1 MRLSE
6 NLTAIAKLRGQV
18 PALTMVLAASAAFL
32 FAPSTAHAVMKGQ
45 SAGGISRHVV
55 KLVGHNLLCTATVI
69 GRDKL
74 LTANHCV
81 EGTGP
86 FYVIAAGRQIAV
98 AGHSAA
104 GQVTQLTLASPLPA
118 SIVPIE
124 TGAAGADGT
133 YTIAGYGTAHESE
146 RMHSAGLKEARLIAD
161 GKYGGLVDPKR
172 RGPISAS
179 ACMGDSGGPVA
190 KFDGKRY
197 VLVGIVERVSN
208 YAGVGACGFLTHFS
222 AVSGNSTYA
231 SSAPAGTTRQA
242 SEPRPHR
249 VAAKKQPRYLAA
261 AR

>member
-6 NLTAIAKLRGQV
+6 NLTATATRHGQV
-18 PALTMVLAASAAFL
+18 SALTIFLAASAAFV
-32 FAPSTAHAVMKGQ
+32 FSPSEARAVMKGQ
-45 SAGGISRHVV
+45 SARGMSRHVV
-55 KLVGHNLLCTATVI
+55 KLVGHNLLCTATAI

-74 LTANHCV
+74 LIANHCV

-86 FYVIAAGRQIAV
+86 FRVIAAGRQIAV
-98 AGHSAA
+98 ASHRAA
-104 GQVTQLTLASPLPA
+104 GPVTQLTLASPLPP

-124 TGAAGADGT
+124 TGTAADGT
-133 YTIAGYGTAHESE
+133 FTIAGYGTAHERN

-161 GKYGGLVDPKR
+161 PRYGGLVDPKR

-208 YAGVGACGFLTHFS
+208 YAGIGACGFLTHFS
-222 AVSGNSTYA
+222 AVAGGNA
-231 SSAPAGTTRQA
+231 VASAPAGTTREAA
-242 SEPRPHR
+242 SDPR
-249 VAAKKQPRYLAA
+249 
-261 AR
+261 

>member
-1 MRLSE
+1 MRLSGI
-6 NLTAIAKLRGQV
+6 LTATAKRRGQV
-18 PALTMVLAASAAFL
+18 SALTMFLAASAAFI
-32 FAPSTAHAVMKGQ
+32 FVPSEAQAVMKGQ

-86 FYVIAAGRQIAV
+86 FRVIAAGRQIPV
-98 AGHSAA
+98 VSHSAA
-104 GQVTQLTLASPLPA
+104 GQVTQLTLASPLPP

-124 TGAAGADGT
+124 TGTAADGT
-133 YTIAGYGTAHESE
+133 FTIAGYGTAHESN

-161 GKYGGLVDPKR
+161 PRYGGLVDPKR

-190 KFDGKRY
+190 KFDGRRY

-231 SSAPAGTTRQA
+231 AVPQGTTRQA
-242 SEPRPHR
+242 SEPRATHR
-249 VAAKKQPRYLAA
+249 VASKKQHRYIA